1 MERLQPLTL
10 ESASAE
16 QRLVFDQ
23 IPPLKLFRTMCHAP
37 EALMGF
43 AGHGAALL
51 FKTKLNPVW
60 REIVILVVAHARGN
74 DYEIKEHERI
84 AGEVGC
90 PRDKVEALRQPGKP
104 WRREP
109 FSREEAALANF
120 AIEMVNQR
128 SPSDEAYS
136 AVAAFLEPRELV
148 ELVMCVA
155 YYYAAAMFLDTFAIE
170 PEAAGFNDG
179 VKVADHS

>member
-1 MERLQPLTL
+1 MKRLQPLTIETANEAQRAIL
-10 ESASAE
+10 E
-16 QRLVFDQ
+16 LV
-23 IPPLKLFRTMCHAP
+23 PPLKLFRTMSYAP
-37 EALMGF
+37 EALQGF

-51 FKTKLNPVW
+51 FKTKLDPVW

-90 PRDKVEALRQPGKP
+90 PREKVEALRKPGNPWEQP
-104 WRREP
+104 P
-109 FSREEAALANF
+109 FSAQEAALANF
-120 AIEMVNQR
+120 AIEMVKQR
-128 SPSDEAYS
+128 APSDEAYG
-136 AVAAFLEPRELV
+136 AVAAFLEPQELV

-170 PEAAGFNDG
+170 PEAAGFDDG

>member
-1 MERLQPLTL
+1 MNRLQPLTH

-16 QRLVFDQ
+16 QRLVLDQ
-23 IPPLKLFRTMCHAP
+23 VPPLKLFRTMCHAP

-43 AGHGAALL
+43 ATHGAALL
-51 FKTKLNPVW
+51 FKTKLDPVW

-74 DYEIKEHERI
+74 DYEIREHERI

-90 PRDKVEALRQPGKP
+90 PREKVEALRKP
-104 WRREP
+104 DSPWQRQP
-109 FSREEAALANF
+109 FSAEEAALANF
-120 AIEMVNQR
+120 AIEMLNQR
-128 SPSDEAYS
+128 APSDEAYG

-170 PEAAGFNDG
+170 PEAAGFDEG